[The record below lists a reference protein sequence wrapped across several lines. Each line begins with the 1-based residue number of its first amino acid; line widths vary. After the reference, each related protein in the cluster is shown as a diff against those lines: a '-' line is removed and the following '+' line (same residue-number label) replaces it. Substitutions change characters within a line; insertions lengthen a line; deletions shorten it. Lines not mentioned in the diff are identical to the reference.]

1 MTTRSLSD
9 RLDSFAEAWKPKP
22 GDKLIGVVVD
32 LDERTS
38 DYDDGAPYPIVTVE
52 TDDGQELAFHAFHT
66 VARNELGKQRPQ
78 LGDRI
83 GIAYHGKP
91 EGKSY
96 ESYRV
101 IVEHAEPQAKT
112 LDWDKHVVDDD
123 TIDGASTAGEPEG
136 ATDDGIPF

>member
-22 GDKLIGVVVD
+22 GDKLLGVIVD

-38 DYDDGAPYPIVTVE
+38 SYDDDPYPIVTVQ
-52 TDDGQELAFHAFHT
+52 TDDGQELAWHAFHT
-66 VARNELGKQRPQ
+66 VARNELAKQKPVV
-78 LGDRI
+78 GDRI

-101 IVEHAEPQAKT
+101 IVERTDGSPKT
-112 LDWDKHVVDDD
+112 LDWSRHEATDEELDD
-123 TIDGASTAGEPEG
+123 TSADDETPKG
-136 ATDDGIPF
+136 ATDDDVPF